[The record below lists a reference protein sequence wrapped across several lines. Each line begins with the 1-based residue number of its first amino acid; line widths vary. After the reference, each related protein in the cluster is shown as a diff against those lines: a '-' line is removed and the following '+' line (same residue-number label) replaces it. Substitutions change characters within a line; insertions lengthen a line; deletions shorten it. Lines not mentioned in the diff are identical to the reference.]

1 MGSRKITTGAGGW
14 GLVRCPNVPTLASE
28 KGSFYEGKMMDLAR
42 IVGQVL
48 QN

>member
-1 MGSRKITTGAGGW
+1 MGSRKKLYRGR
-14 GLVRCPNVPTLASE
+14 GLGLASGPDVPILAFE
-28 KGSFYEGKMMDLAR
+28 KRWFYNGKMNDLPR

>member
-1 MGSRKITTGAGGW
+1 M
-14 GLVRCPNVPTLASE
+14 LVVLKLSILASE
-28 KGSFYEGKMMDLAR
+28 KEWFYEGKMKDLVR

>member
-1 MGSRKITTGAGGW
+1 MGSRKKLYRGR
-14 GLVRCPNVPTLASE
+14 GLGLASGPNMPTLASE
-28 KGSFYEGKMMDLAR
+28 KGWFYDGKMKDLAR

>member
-1 MGSRKITTGAGGW
+1 M
-14 GLVRCPNVPTLASE
+14 LVAPRLHFGFE
-28 KGSFYEGKMMDLAR
+28 KGSFYEGKMKDLAR

>member
-1 MGSRKITTGAGGW
+1 L
-14 GLVRCPNVPTLASE
+14 LVVPKVSILASE
-28 KGSFYEGKMMDLAR
+28 KGWFYEGKMKDLAG